1 MKKGEI
7 IVVEGACDGIGKSTQ
22 YALLE
27 KALVDNGEKVVKH
40 HFPSYET
47 YQGAAVEKY
56 LSGEFGKPG
65 DLSPYFINSLYAND
79 RAVTWYSELK
89 KDYEDG
95 KTILLDRYT
104 TSSLIYQAA
113 LIEDVEERKAFV
125 DYVCDFEYKK
135 LGIGKPDKVIFLCA
149 PFDLVT
155 KMRNARKQN
164 EGISNDVH
172 ERDLSFMRKV
182 YENAVFLA
190 EYLKWDIVECNK
202 NDEMKS
208 IEDIHKEIVKI
219 LNLKSCKR

>member
-1 MKKGEI
+1 MGKGKI

-27 KALVDNGEKVVKH
+27 KALLDSGEKVVKH
-40 HFPSYET
+40 HFPSYGT
-47 YQGAAVEKY
+47 YQGVAVEKY
-56 LSGEFGKPG
+56 LSGEFGKPHE
-65 DLSPYFINSLYAND
+65 LSPYFVNSLYAND

-95 KTILLDRYT
+95 KVILLDRYT
-104 TSSLIYQAA
+104 TSSLIYQSA
-113 LIEDVEERKAFV
+113 LIEDLNLRKSFV
-125 DYVCDFEYKK
+125 DYVCDFEYEK

-155 KMRNARKQN
+155 EMRSARKQN
-164 EGISNDVH
+164 DGVSNDVH

-190 EYLKWDIVECNK
+190 DYLKWDIVECDK
-202 NDEMKS
+202 NGKMKS
-208 IEDIHKEIVKI
+208 IEEINGEI
-219 LNLKSCKR
+219 LEMLHLKKYRR

>member
-1 MKKGEI
+1 MKKGKI

-27 KALVDNGEKVVKH
+27 KYLISKGEQVVKH

-47 YQGAAVEKY
+47 YQGKAVEKY
-56 LSGEFGKPG
+56 LSGEFGKPSE
-65 DLSPYFINSLYAND
+65 LSPYFINSLYAND
-79 RAVTWYSELK
+79 RALTWYGELK
-89 KDYEDG
+89 KEYDEG

-113 LIEDVEERKAFV
+113 LIEDIDERKKFV

-135 LGIGKPDKVIFLCA
+135 LGIGRPDVVVFLSA

-155 KMRNARKQN
+155 EMRNARKVN
-164 EGISNDVH
+164 DGVSNDVH

-182 YENAVFLA
+182 YDNAVFLA
-190 EYLKWDIVECNK
+190 DYLKWNVIKC
-202 NDEMKS
+202 DEKSKMKS
-208 IEDIHKEIVKI
+208 IEEIHNDVVGALELHKK
-219 LNLKSCKR
+219 

>member
-1 MKKGEI
+1 MGRI

-27 KALVDNGEKVVKH
+27 KVLIENGEKVVKH

-56 LSGEFGKPG
+56 LSGEFGKPSE
-65 DLSPYFINSLYAND
+65 LSPYFINSLYAND

-113 LIEDVEERKAFV
+113 LIKDLEERKKFV

-155 KMRNARKQN
+155 EMREARKVN

-172 ERDLSFMRKV
+172 ERDLFFMKKV
-182 YENAVFLA
+182 YDNAVFLA
-190 EYLKWDIVECNK
+190 NYLGWDVIECNK
-202 NDEMKS
+202 SDKMKG
-208 IEDIHKEIVKI
+208 IEEIHNEIVAR
-219 LNLKSCKR
+219 LNVKKNKR